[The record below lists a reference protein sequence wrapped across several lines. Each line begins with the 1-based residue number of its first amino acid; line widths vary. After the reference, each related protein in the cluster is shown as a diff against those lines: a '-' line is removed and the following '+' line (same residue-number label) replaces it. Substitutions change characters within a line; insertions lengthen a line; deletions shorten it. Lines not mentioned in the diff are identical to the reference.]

1 MVTAAGKTM
10 AGKTLGGGADR
21 PEFRNIHISQIVGY
35 RLPLAGLVSILHRIS
50 GAAMFLIGLPLIL
63 WLFQQSVLS
72 ELSFERYRVFV
83 SHPLMRLVLIGLM
96 WAFLHHL
103 FAGIRHLL
111 MDLDIGVAKEPG
123 RTSAAAVLVLSL
135 ATTLVFVL
143 KITGIF

>member
-1 MVTAAGKTM
+1 MVTAAGKTV
-10 AGKTLGGGADR
+10 AGKTIGRGLDQ
-21 PEFRNIHISQIVGY
+21 PEFRNIHISQIIGY

-63 WLFQQSVLS
+63 YLFQQSVLS

-83 SHPLMRLVLIGLM
+83 GHPLVRLVLVGLT

-111 MDLDIGVAKEPG
+111 MDLDVGVAKEPG
-123 RTSAAAVLVLSL
+123 RTSAATVLVLSL
-135 ATTLVFVL
+135 ATTLVFIA

>member
-72 ELSFERYRVFV
+72 ELSFERYSVFV

-123 RTSAAAVLVLSL
+123 RTSAATVLVLSL

>member
-83 SHPLMRLVLIGLM
+83 SHPLARLVLIGLM

-123 RTSAAAVLVLSL
+123 RTSAATVLVLSL